1 MNAEIFFSED
11 EKKQIAMAIADVE
24 KKTSGEVAVML
35 VDRSDTYPEGRII
48 AGLLAG
54 CTVALFLTQQ
64 FFNESLWYFIPLAAA
79 LSFLFGW
86 AIIFSPPLFRYFIPA
101 ARLESEVQERA
112 LRAFY
117 EKELYRTRDK
127 TGVLF
132 FLSLFEHR
140 VWVLADSG
148 IYSKINPEELQE
160 YARDIA
166 QGMKQGNACHALC
179 REIERVGKVL
189 AENFPLKAGDT
200 NELGNELIIGT

>member
-1 MNAEIFFSED
+1 MNAESFFSED
-11 EKKQIAMAIADVE
+11 EKKHIASTVAAVE

-48 AGLLAG
+48 AGLLSG
-54 CTVALFLTQQ
+54 CAIALLLTHR
-64 FFNESLWYFIPLAAA
+64 FFHESLWYFIPLAAG
-79 LSFLFGW
+79 LSFVLGW
-86 AIIFSPPLFRYFIPA
+86 AVIFIPPIFRYFIPA

-140 VWVLADSG
+140 VWILADSG
-148 IYSKINPEELQE
+148 IYSRITPEELQE
-160 YARDIA
+160 YALNVA
-166 QGMKQGNACHALC
+166 QGMKQGRACPALC
-179 REIERVGKVL
+179 REIERIGKVL
-189 AENFPLKAGDT
+189 AENFPLQSGDT
-200 NELGNELIIGT
+200 NELENELIIGK